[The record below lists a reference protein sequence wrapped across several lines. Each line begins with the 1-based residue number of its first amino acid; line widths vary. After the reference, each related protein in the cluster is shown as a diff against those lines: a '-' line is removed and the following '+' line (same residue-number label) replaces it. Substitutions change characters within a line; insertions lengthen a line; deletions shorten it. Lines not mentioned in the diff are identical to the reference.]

1 MLQSDPNEIHVQASE
16 KESNFSAL
24 QVAIFLS
31 PKCRSAPNDPEE
43 KHVQASEEDQ
53 FLPNKGS
60 YRNNSSPASFCIRPA
75 CSLCL
80 GDGRYAKVPETAY
93 ATVRAR

>member
-1 MLQSDPNEIHVQASE
+1 MFRPLKRRAILPPGI
-16 KESNFSAL
+16 
-24 QVAIFLS
+24 AIFLS

-53 FLPNKGS
+53 FLPNKRS

-75 CSLCL
+75 RSLCL
-80 GDGRYAKVPETAY
+80 SDVRYTKVPETAY
-93 ATVRAR
+93 ATVRMR